1 MRRCERCGRNY
12 YYDSCPYCELTSEDQ
27 PGKKGGAMG
36 GRGYFWIVIIILG
49 FIAAILDPPS
59 IIPVMGIAGVIWAI
73 SRIGAQRLGKKHRK

>member
-1 MRRCERCGRNY
+1 
-12 YYDSCPYCELTSEDQ
+12 
-27 PGKKGGAMG
+27 MG

-73 SRIGAQRLGKKHRK
+73 SRIGAQSLGKKHRK